1 MFKAHRGWWFVTI
14 IRVLDWLL
22 SILWNRI
29 KELLLRKKRNMVLQ
43 FIFYPFNQLQWSIIT
58 HSKYVTDFHWCHLAT
73 SKHVVNFTSNFGKAN
88 WNIFVLLQ
96 TLWILG
102 GCTVFLWQH
111 ILRKQKTLYMTA
123 VHWKTA
129 MNMEK
134 KIFMI
139 FIFNIS
145 SGYLFFRWDKI
156 CKIIISIICKDEYII
171 FESLHEW
178 FIQLQPNM
186 NTIVWI
192 SKPSYQYH
200 QPFRDM

>member
-1 MFKAHRGWWFVTI
+1 MSLPFIDAI
-14 IRVLDWLL
+14 LQLL
-22 SILWNRI
+22 
-29 KELLLRKKRNMVLQ
+29 NML
-43 FIFYPFNQLQWSIIT
+43 S
-58 HSKYVTDFHWCHLAT
+58 T
-73 SKHVVNFTSNFGKAN
+73 S
-88 WNIFVLLQ
+88 LQ
-96 TLWILG
+96 TLTKPIEIFLY
-102 GCTVFLWQH
+102 GCKHYGFWVDAQFFFWQH
-111 ILRKQKTLYMTA
+111 LLRKQKTLYMTA

-186 NTIVWI
+186 NTIV
-192 SKPSYQYH
+192 
-200 QPFRDM
+200 